1 LRTYLKTM
9 ENLKGKIIEHEA
21 FQNLLIRIVDV
32 VNMDGPLLTLYLHT
46 NRQLY
51 LFDWVDR
58 DATANRWLIYRTSK
72 TLLNQFLNK
81 DISHYQLLMSD
92 ESYVY
97 AIDLNSKLEWHN
109 CQQVAKKALPNSY
122 FPLKDVFFEK
132 IDCPNYPRL
141 SSFLSPV
148 RHGNIRKQLIE
159 EALTA

>member
-1 LRTYLKTM
+1 M
-9 ENLKGKIIEHEA
+9 ENLKGKIVEHKT
-21 FQNLLIRIVDV
+21 FQNLLIRVADV
-32 VNMDGPLLTLYLHT
+32 VNMDGPLLTLFLHT

-81 DISHYQLLMSD
+81 EISHYQLLMAD

-97 AIDLNSKLEWHN
+97 AIDVDSKLEWHN

-122 FPLKDVFFEK
+122 LPLKDVFFEK

-148 RHGNIRKQLIE
+148 RNLTKRPIQ
-159 EALTA
+159 EALPA